1 MPFLEITS
9 LAYLGRDME
18 YCIGQER
25 KGVNPLRVG
34 YNVAIYIRLI
44 WLERVQTLGLGQ
56 IGIYHEDWKSSR

>member
-1 MPFLEITS
+1 M
-9 LAYLGRDME
+9 GRDME

-44 WLERVQTLGLGQ
+44 GLERVQTLGLGQ